1 MVTSPDQTLKNL
13 SEADISVKK
22 SQSICCLGD
31 ECFLSLKLNKNLC
44 QLYLERIVVYA
55 DHTGAIYAIFRV
67 PALQMKDAQLKY

>member
-1 MVTSPDQTLKNL
+1 MQWNKIFL
-13 SEADISVKK
+13 K

-55 DHTGAIYAIFRV
+55 DQTGAIYAIFRV